1 MGHVFL
7 FFSLLKGGFSPCSLN
22 TGSHLLRIFF
32 QCHQEKKKPFNSV
45 KSQDDSLL
53 GRLRYIGSTTYTK
66 YLFQHMF
73 LIPIRLLLLPPSSFL
88 PFFFRS
94 HSHRFFFFAWSHKWL
109 NFFSWAAFFFKK
121 NPSLHLYDTY
131 HHSTLFNSISANYPV
146 FTTEWVG
153 LLEQNLSCISNYGH
167 FQVIGSFQDGKN
179 MACNISRNSN

>member
-94 HSHRFFFFAWSHKWL
+94 HSHRFYFFLPARTNDLISFLGLPFFFL
-109 NFFSWAAFFFKK
+109 KK
-121 NPSLHLYDTY
+121 S
-131 HHSTLFNSISANYPV
+131 V
-146 FTTEWVG
+146 FTS
-153 LLEQNLSCISNYGH
+153 L
-167 FQVIGSFQDGKN
+167 
-179 MACNISRNSN
+179 